1 MLLAWLVP
9 VLVTVLPD
17 VVGLVIGLL
26 VLGGGLATFFFS
38 LLGLH
43 RQMVEVKEDE
53 LALARALYSE
63 AYEPVRSERTLEAL
77 ERQHTLLGAA
87 DALEKRAR
95 AIHDWPIAEGTWA
108 WVIGIATSV
117 VAIACARLILRP
129 FGF

>member
-1 MLLAWLVP
+1 
-9 VLVTVLPD
+9 VTGLPD
-17 VVGLVIGLL
+17 VVGLVIGIV
-26 VLGGGLATFFFS
+26 VLACGLGAFIFS

-43 RQMVEVKEDE
+43 RQMVEVKENE
-53 LALARALYSE
+53 LALARELYAE
-63 AYEPVRSERTLEAL
+63 AYAPVRDARTLESL

-87 DALEKRAR
+87 DSLEQRAR
-95 AIHDWPIAEGTWA
+95 AIHEWPVAEGTWA